1 MPPQRVGFLCRF
13 GLKMVIDFAHVCLE
27 SGVVF
32 EGTTRVYE
40 CNLLFLFQNSNKQSQ
55 IYEFETDFKNSVS
68 LVV

>member
-1 MPPQRVGFLCRF
+1 MA
-13 GLKMVIDFAHVCLE
+13 IDFAHVCLE
-27 SGVVF
+27 SGMVF
-32 EGTTRVYE
+32 EETTRVYE